1 MNWQQIE
8 GKWDQVKGDV
18 KTKWAKLTE
27 DDLKFV
33 GGSRDRLVGKIN
45 ERYGVIKE
53 QAMKDVDEWVTKV
66 NDKLD
71 HVGGDHKKS

>member
-1 MNWQQIE
+1 MNWEQVE
-8 GKWDQVKGDV
+8 GKWDQVKGDA

-33 GGSRDRLVGKIN
+33 AGSRDRLVGKIF

-53 QAMKDVDEWVTKV
+53 QAIKDVDEWVTKV

-71 HVGGDHKKS
+71 HVGGGPKKS